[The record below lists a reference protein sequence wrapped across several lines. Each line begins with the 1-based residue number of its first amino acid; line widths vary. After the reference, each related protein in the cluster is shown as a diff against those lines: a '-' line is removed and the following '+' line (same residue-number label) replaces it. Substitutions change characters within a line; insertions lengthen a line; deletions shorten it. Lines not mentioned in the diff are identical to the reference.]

1 MTLGSKYVPVIA
13 AVMALLYT
21 TTDVFSG
28 STHTV
33 AAENASPRAQNQ
45 GLYPALQRSTGDPA
59 LIERGQALY
68 DINCRA
74 CHGMDLR
81 GGDLGGPNLLRS
93 QLVLRDA
100 TGDAIWPVIRD
111 GQSSAGGSTMPPQA
125 LNEED
130 GRAVAEYIHSILATA
145 SRQGGPPPGEA
156 VVLDILVG
164 DPSAGQLYFEATC
177 MSCHSVS
184 GDLQGIGT
192 RIADPQELQN
202 TWVRGSAQRSQ
213 RPPIMVTVTQA
224 SGQRVTGTLD
234 RLTDF
239 IVVLTTPDGQHR
251 SFGRQ
256 DGMPQVDIDNPLARH
271 LELLPLYNNNDIH
284 NVTAYLATLK

>member
-1 MTLGSKYVPVIA
+1 MTLGPKSVLAIA
-13 AVMALLYT
+13 AALALLYT
-21 TTDVFSG
+21 TTDVFNG

-33 AAENASPRAQNQ
+33 AAANASPGVQNP
-45 GLYPALQRSTGDPA
+45 GLYPALQRPTGDPA
-59 LIERGQALY
+59 LIERGQTLY

-100 TGDAIWPVIRD
+100 TGDAIWSVIRD
-111 GQSSAGGSTMPPQA
+111 GQSSAGGQHNASTAVEPRRRTCSRRIHPQ
-125 LNEED
+125 
-130 GRAVAEYIHSILATA
+130 HSRHRLT
-145 SRQGGPPPGEA
+145 PGEA
-156 VVLDILVG
+156 VALDILVG

-177 MSCHSVS
+177 ASCHSVS
-184 GDLQGIGT
+184 GELQGIAT

-202 TWVRGSAQRSQ
+202 TWVRGGAQRSH

-224 SGQRVTGTLD
+224 SGQRVEGTLE

-256 DGMPQVDIDNPLARH
+256 GSVPQVDIDNPLARH
-271 LELLPLYNNNDIH
+271 LELLPLYNDDDIH